1 MKTVKLYARDDFSL
15 VDFFG
20 EEYSIAA
27 GDEITAKIVGRIP
40 NVDRDMYSI
49 PFNGRSSG
57 LYDYEFVEKFFE
69 IVEITEDEID
79 IEYIKKTMEILKGY
93 NELSDMKA
101 KACLD

>member
-57 LYDYEFVEKFFE
+57 LYDYEVVEKFFE
-69 IVEITEDEID
+69 IGEITVDERGCGVNIS
-79 IEYIKKTMEILKGY
+79 ILSPKG
-93 NELSDMKA
+93 A
-101 KACLD
+101 KVCLD

>member
-57 LYDYEFVEKFFE
+57 LYDYEVVEKFFE
-69 IVEITEDEID
+69 IGEI
-79 IEYIKKTMEILKGY
+79 